1 MTLLKSSSRKSISLL
16 AIKETWNLLS
26 TLLVINYSETSFNVV
41 RQPSTASSQIYID
54 RERNER

>member
-26 TLLVINYSETSFNVV
+26 TLLVINYWETSFNVV